1 MTGVADEKALLV
13 SKQTSGFTTGDA
25 SHRVAA
31 ASQTAGGIT

>member
-13 SKQTSGFTTGDA
+13 SKQAGGFTTGDP

-31 ASQTAGGIT
+31 ALQTAGGVT